1 MDLNNVERFRGD
13 GNVDGSVFLFYVI
26 GNKLCKC
33 FCSRSNCIV
42 GVAENN
48 DLIAY
53 SLDSLVA
60 VFKSA
65 DRLRDL
71 RMLGLAYKYLK
82 R

>member
-13 GNVDGSVFLFYVI
+13 GNVDGSVFLFCVI
-26 GNKLCKC
+26 CNKLGKSLC
-33 FCSRSNCIV
+33 RRRNCIV

-53 SLDSLVA
+53 SFDRIVA

-65 DRLRDL
+65 DRPDT
-71 RMLGLAYKYLK
+71 
-82 R
+82 